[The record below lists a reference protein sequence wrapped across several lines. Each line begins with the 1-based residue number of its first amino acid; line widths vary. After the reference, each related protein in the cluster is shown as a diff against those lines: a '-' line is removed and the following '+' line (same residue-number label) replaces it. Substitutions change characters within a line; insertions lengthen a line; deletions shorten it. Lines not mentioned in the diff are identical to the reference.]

1 LPDVENEA
9 MSRYERRIYFDRL
22 CELRAAYERRGDDD
36 GLGSHAVHDVI
47 RDAEL
52 ALDAIEAAL
61 HLDEA
66 PTGTIG
72 GEEPSR

>member
-1 LPDVENEA
+1 

-22 CELRAAYERRGDDD
+22 CELRAAYEARGADDD
-36 GLGSHAVHDVI
+36 LGSHAIHDVI

-52 ALDAIEAAL
+52 ALDAIEAAI

-66 PTGTIG
+66 PSGTGG